1 MVLLPGAEPFAF
13 DGGPT
18 GALLVHGLTGSPA
31 SLRPWGKYLAA
42 AGLTVV
48 GPRLPGHGTRVE
60 DMAATRWEDWYAE
73 VERAYT
79 ALRARCDE
87 VFVMG
92 LSMGAALTLRLA
104 ETNPGEITGAVL
116 VNAAIASNDR
126 RLLLLPVL
134 KHIVKTFPGIAGDIK
149 KPGVTEV
156 AYDRTPLKPVAS
168 MLEGWKAVRADL
180 GKVDCPVLH
189 FHSRE
194 DHIVDPSSS
203 GLLNRDVP
211 RLQEVVLENS
221 YHVATLD
228 NDAERIFGGSLD
240 FARANSRT
248 LSG

>member
-1 MVLLPGAEPFAF
+1 VLLPGAEPFAF

-18 GALLVHGLTGSPA
+18 GALLVHGLTGCPA
-31 SLRPWGKYLAA
+31 SMRAWGEFLAD

-73 VERAYT
+73 AERSYS

-92 LSMGAALTLRLA
+92 LSMGAALILRLA
-104 ETNPGEITGAVL
+104 ETHPGEIAGAVL

-126 RLLLLPVL
+126 RLILLPVL
-134 KHIVKTFPGIAGDIK
+134 KHLVKTFPGIANDIK

-168 MLEGWKAVRADL
+168 MLDGWKAVRADL

-194 DHIVDPSSS
+194 DHLVDPGSSA
-203 GLLNRDVP
+203 LLHQGVP
-211 RLQEVVLENS
+211 HLQEVVLEDS

-228 NDAERIFGGSLD
+228 NDAGRIFGGSLD
-240 FARANSRT
+240 FVRENSRT
-248 LSG
+248 VSE